1 VRRESLNLES
11 RKPRPRPRPARPT
24 PMPRARPREPVSG
37 PRIPETSESQD
48 WSDLAEILALPLSSP
63 GSSDTPGR
71 QTATNP
77 GVRTQPTG
85 KPTGALFLQHLF
97 RIQLQNSL
105 CNLCNMSS
113 DIAKQCQHFA
123 NMSHTLSQHLQH
135 CRQTFATSRHIPTQ
149 VAQHVDMSAQS
160 LTHTLHKLH
169 KCRAHVCTCLHMS
182 AKALQ
187 RFCKALQRLC
197 KAPETPETPKS
208 ALQSLCR
215 PENGVFGVFG
225 VQTRKDPKPRNRP
238 VWTPFA
244 SI

>member
-1 VRRESLNLES
+1 
-11 RKPRPRPRPARPT
+11 
-24 PMPRARPREPVSG
+24 M
-37 PRIPETSESQD
+37 
-48 WSDLAEILALPLSSP
+48 
-63 GSSDTPGR
+63 
-71 QTATNP
+71 
-77 GVRTQPTG
+77 
-85 KPTGALFLQHLF
+85 QHLF

-105 CNLCNMSS
+105 CNLCNICFRHCEAMSKS
-113 DIAKQCQHFA
+113 A
-123 NMSHTLSQHLQH
+123 NMSHTLPQHLQH
-135 CRQTFATSRHIPTQ
+135 CRQTFATSRHKL
-149 VAQHVDMSAQS
+149 HNMSTC
-160 LTHTLHKLH
+160 LHTVCTCLH

-187 RFCKALQRLC
+187 RLCKALQRLC

-215 PENGVFGVFG
+215 PGNGVFGVSG